1 MRRGA
6 VGVAGN
12 RHWSSR
18 SRRITLP
25 SGAGN
30 LHREDVVDFRYASA
44 SYLGGHFGSQHH
56 VPRQRKDSLG
66 FAGESFSCV
75 GLTGFE
81 PATT

>member
-1 MRRGA
+1 MGLN
-6 VGVAGN
+6 VGVKRWGQLRKRHLPDLRKVPLTLVGLTGTAGAP
-12 RHWSSR
+12 
-18 SRRITLP
+18 T
-25 SGAGN
+25 
-30 LHREDVVDFRYASA
+30 

-66 FAGESFSCV
+66 FAGESFSFV